1 MKKILIA
8 LAATAALA
16 APLAAQARPDN
27 SHAGGGSR
35 GGGFH
40 GSGGFYGGGYRGGGF
55 YRGGFYSYPGYYYG
69 AAGLGF
75 ALGASLADP
84 WYYGPAYYG
93 YYGYYGPPPQVV
105 YADPAYGYAPPPA
118 VGAAPQA
125 ACGQWSWDQAQSKY
139 NWIPGPC
146 AGAAAPPAGTD

>member
-8 LAATAALA
+8 LAGVAALA
-16 APLAAQARPDN
+16 APLAAQAQAR
-27 SHAGGGSR
+27 GGGH

-40 GSGGFYGGGYRGGGF
+40 GGGGFRGGGFRGGFGGGF
-55 YRGGFYSYPGYYYG
+55 YRGGFYPGYYYYG

-75 ALGASLADP
+75 GLGLALADP
-84 WYYGPAYYG
+84 WYYGPGYYG
-93 YYGYYGPPPQVV
+93 YYGYYGPPAVV
-105 YADPAYGYAPPPA
+105 YADPAYGYAPPPT

-125 ACGQWSWDQAQSKY
+125 ACGQWSWDQAHSKY

-146 AGAAAPPAGTD
+146 APAAAPSPAGTD